1 MIKRALL
8 IASAM
13 VLSADAR
20 HHHTTAMLIDLDNVQ
35 VVNLQGLNQLVNLDM
50 DADHR
55 EKN

>member
-1 MIKRALL
+1 MIGRALL